1 MILFPTDIIVHK
13 ERGVKFDIYVS
24 YLLFHLPGSHPLR
37 DQNVSYTFRKN
48 ESNEWNVINQMRPW
62 YKIDSKKCT
71 DEEIKQIKSVQKHF
85 EDKNGEVDYCMSQ
98 IKRGKTPYLDLGL
111 PDFTYY
117 TINDDGIKIVGD
129 SSRTYPIII
138 KEEFYSEKEDHSDK
152 FLDQSQNLPLHS
164 EVDYSELFLGP
175 VDKQQIWIENCES
188 SMELL

>member
-13 ERGVKFDIYVS
+13 ERGVKFDIYCS

-37 DQNVSYTFRKN
+37 DQIVSYTFHKN
-48 ESNEWNVINQMRPW
+48 ENNEWFVTNELRPW
-62 YKIDSKKCT
+62 FRIDTKKCT
-71 DEEIKQIKSVQKHF
+71 EKEIEMIKSVQKHF
-85 EDKNGEVDYCMSQ
+85 EDKNGEVNYCLSQ
-98 IKRGKTPYLDLGL
+98 IRRGKTPYLDLGI